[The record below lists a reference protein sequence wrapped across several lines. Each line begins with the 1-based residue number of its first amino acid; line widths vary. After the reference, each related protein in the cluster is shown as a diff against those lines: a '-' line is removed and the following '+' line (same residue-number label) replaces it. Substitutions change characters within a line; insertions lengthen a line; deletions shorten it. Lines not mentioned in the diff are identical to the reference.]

1 MMRKKNIGI
10 LFIGLSLLVASLSR
24 SMVSV
29 EEAIYRAHG
38 IDFSNSLHAAITIP
52 DILTIVVLIMG
63 FILYFKRKKEDWF

>member
-1 MMRKKNIGI
+1 MRKKNIGI

-38 IDFSNSLHAAITIP
+38 MDFSNSLHATITIP
-52 DILTIVVLIMG
+52 DILTLIVLIMG
-63 FILYFKRKKEDWF
+63 LIVYFKRGKEG

>member
-1 MMRKKNIGI
+1 MGRKNIGI

-29 EEAIYRAHG
+29 EEAIYGAHG

-63 FILYFKRKKEDWF
+63 FILYFKSDKKS